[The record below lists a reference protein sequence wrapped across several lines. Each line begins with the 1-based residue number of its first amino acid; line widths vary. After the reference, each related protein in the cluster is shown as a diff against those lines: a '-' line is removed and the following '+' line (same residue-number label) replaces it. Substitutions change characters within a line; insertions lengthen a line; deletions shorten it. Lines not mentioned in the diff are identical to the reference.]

1 MMNQLIRFLKYIL
14 QHLLTGF
21 SSLKHVFLIS
31 MLLISAM
38 VSVQAQIGILTNT
51 PDPSAV
57 LDIVSASKGLLI
69 PRVTLTTSL
78 TNPSP
83 ASNPATGL
91 LVFNSG
97 SNQPIGF
104 YYWSGSKWV
113 STSFSTDNW
122 SITGNSGTSI
132 SSNFIGTKDN
142 QHLAFRTNNSERMR
156 IESDGQILM
165 GFTTPTYTTD
175 LFSVHDNT
183 TQTSAINAYAP
194 NGYGF
199 YTEAGAIGFLGK
211 VNNATGYGLWSENQN
226 SNGYGAMVV
235 GCNSGAYTL
244 NNHYF
249 GLSAHG
255 SDGVFCV
262 GHSSTGNGIIAGG
275 NNVGTLATITEGA
288 GGSFTGYHGVYGNGT
303 NSSSGVGVVGV
314 GNDGN
319 TYHTTSDGSGGA
331 FTGYHGSFSYATES
345 SDGTGVI
352 GVGNDGSYY
361 LSSNGSGGAFTGY
374 QIGVAGWSTGSGG
387 YGVYGRAMNGGY
399 GIFSS
404 GNFAATGS
412 KSFII
417 DDPLDPANKM
427 LKHYCIESPEV
438 LNMYRGN
445 VVLNEEGEAVI
456 TLPEYFNAININFSY
471 NLTAVGKP
479 APGIYIKE
487 EIDDNGKFTIAGG
500 EANQKIS
507 WVVYAERNDRY
518 MQQYPDS
525 KKVVV
530 DKKQNRGKYLQ
541 PELYNQPASKGIF
554 YPKNADTTS
563 SKGHKT
569 ERIPVQEINNE
580 RIDKNH

>member
-1 MMNQLIRFLKYIL
+1 MNQLIPLLKIVL
-14 QHLLTGF
+14 QQLLTGF
-21 SSLKHVFLIS
+21 GSLKHAFFML
-31 MLLISAM
+31 MLLISVIAP
-38 VSVQAQIGILTNT
+38 VQAQIGILTNT

-57 LDIVSASKGLLI
+57 LDIVGTTKGLLI

-83 ASNPATGL
+83 VSNPATGL

-97 SNQPIGF
+97 SNQTIGF
-104 YYWSGSKWV
+104 YYWNGSKWV
-113 STSFSTDNW
+113 STAFSTNNW
-122 SITGNSGTSI
+122 SITGNSSTSI
-132 SSNFIGTKDN
+132 SNNFIGTKDN
-142 QHLAFRTNNSERMR
+142 QHLGIRTNNTERMR
-156 IESDGQILM
+156 IESDGQILV
-165 GFTTPTYTTD
+165 GFSTPTYTSD
-175 LFSVHDNT
+175 LFSVHDNS

-211 VNNATGYGLWSENQN
+211 VNNATGYALWAENQN
-226 SNGYGAMVV
+226 SDGYGAMVV

-244 NNHYF
+244 NNHHF
-249 GLSAHG
+249 GLSSHG
-255 SDGVFCV
+255 DDGIFCV

-275 NNVGTLATITEGA
+275 NNLGTLATITEGA
-288 GGSFTGYHGVYGNGT
+288 GGSFTGYHGVYGNGY

-331 FTGYHGSFSYATES
+331 FTGYHGSFSFATES
-345 SDGTGVI
+345 SEGTGVI
-352 GVGNDGSYY
+352 GVGNDGNYY

-374 QIGVAGWSTGSGG
+374 LIGVAGWTTGSGG

-399 GIFSS
+399 GVFSS

-417 DDPLDPANKM
+417 DDPLDPPNKM

-445 VVLNEEGEAVI
+445 VILNSVGEAIV

-471 NLTAVGKP
+471 NLTAIGKP
-479 APGIYIKE
+479 APGVYIKE
-487 EIDDNGKFTIAGG
+487 EIDKNGKFTIAGG
-500 EANQKIS
+500 NANQKIS
-507 WVVYAERNDRY
+507 WVVYAERNDPY
-518 MQQYPDS
+518 MQKYPES
-525 KKVVV
+525 KRVVV
-530 DKKQNRGKYLQ
+530 DKQKNRGKYLQ

-554 YPKNADTTS
+554 YSKGADAKS
-563 SKGHKT
+563 LKGHKT
-569 ERIPVQEINNE
+569 ERVSVKKINNE

>member
-1 MMNQLIRFLKYIL
+1 MNQLILIKKYAIK
-14 QHLLTGF
+14 LLLPGINL
-21 SSLKHVFLIS
+21 LKHGILVVV
-31 MLLISAM
+31 LLVIFM
-38 VSVQAQIGILTNT
+38 PCRAQIGILTNT

-57 LDIVSASKGLLI
+57 LDIVSTSKGLLI

-83 ASNPATGL
+83 VSNPATGL

-113 STSFSTDNW
+113 STSFSTNNW
-122 SITGNSGTSI
+122 SITGNSSTSI
-132 SSNFIGTKDN
+132 SSNFLGTKDN
-142 QHLAFRTNNSERMR
+142 QHLAIRTNNTERMR
-156 IESDGQILM
+156 IESDGQILV
-165 GFTTPTYTTD
+165 GFTSPAYTSD
-175 LFSVHDNT
+175 LFSVHDNA

-226 SNGYGAMVV
+226 SDGYGAMVV

-249 GLSAHG
+249 GLSSHG
-255 SDGVFCV
+255 DDGIFCI

-275 NNVGTLATITEGA
+275 NNAGSVATITEGA
-288 GGSFTGYHGVYGNGT
+288 GGSFTGYHGVYGNGS

-314 GNDGN
+314 GNNGN
-319 TYHTTSDGSGGA
+319 TYHTNSDGSGGA

-352 GVGNDGSYY
+352 GVGNNGSYY
-361 LSSNGSGGAFTGY
+361 LSSNGSGGAFTGNL
-374 QIGVAGWSTGSGG
+374 IGMAGWSTGSNG

-399 GIFSS
+399 GLFAS
-404 GNFAATGS
+404 GDFAATGS

-445 VVLNEEGEAVI
+445 TILNEEGESVVSLPDYF
-456 TLPEYFNAININFSY
+456 TLININFSY
-471 NLTAVGKP
+471 NLTAIGKP
-479 APGIYIKE
+479 APEIYIKK
-487 EIDDNGKFTIAGG
+487 EIDTKGKFTIGG
-500 EANQKIS
+500 GKPGQKIS

-518 MQQYPDS
+518 MQHYPES

-530 DKKQNRGKYLQ
+530 DKKLNRGKYLQ

-554 YPKNADTTS
+554 SIKDLNDKS
-563 SKGHKT
+563 LKGHKA
-569 ERIPVQEINNE
+569 ERIPVQKINNE
-580 RIDKNH
+580 RIDKKQ